1 MALIQGAQLDF
12 VFNSST
18 PYIEDYNI
26 GSSQYNQPKF
36 FDQQDLSDDI
46 KAPIM
51 KKKELEMD
59 YSMEGFQGEGG
70 GGSGSGGRGGGG
82 GGGRGG
88 GGGGGGG
95 GGRGSGGGYGHRGGG
110 HHRGG
115 HHGGRHHRGGGWGP
129 YYNGGYGSGYGG
141 GYFIDNIPNVSV
153 NYWDDEGP
161 YYDEPREVIIEKPIY
176 IREKDPDDESVKI
189 ETISSEDKKTKKNK
203 KTKKIKEKKEID
215 NKTLWNIIILLII
228 IILILGL
235 KMCYDNK
242 LIRF

>member
-18 PYIEDYNI
+18 PYIENDYN
-26 GSSQYNQPKF
+26 STSHSNQRY

-46 KAPIM
+46 KAPM
-51 KKKELEMD
+51 MRKKELQMD
-59 YSMEGFQGEGG
+59 NSIEGFHGG
-70 GGSGSGGRGGGG
+70 GGGGMGGGGGHGGGMGRGGGG
-82 GGGRGG
+82 M
-88 GGGGGGG
+88 
-95 GGRGSGGGYGHRGGG
+95 GGRGSGGGGYGHRGGG
-110 HHRGG
+110 GGYGHRGG
-115 HHGGRHHRGGGWGP
+115 HHRGGGGWGP
-129 YYNGGYGSGYGG
+129 YYNGGYGGGYGG

-161 YYDEPREVIIEKPIY
+161 YYDDQPREIIVEKPIY

-189 ETISSEDKKTKKNK
+189 ENISSEEKKNK
-203 KTKKIKEKKEID
+203 KNKKVKKIKEKKEID
-215 NKTLWNIIILLII
+215 NNTLWNIIIFLII
-228 IILILGL
+228 IIVILGL